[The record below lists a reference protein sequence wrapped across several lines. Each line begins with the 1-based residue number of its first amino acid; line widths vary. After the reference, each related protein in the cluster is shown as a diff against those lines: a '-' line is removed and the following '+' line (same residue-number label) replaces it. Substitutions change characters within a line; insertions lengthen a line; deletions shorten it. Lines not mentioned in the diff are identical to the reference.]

1 MSHKSYIN
9 KIKPAN
15 TNAELKAQ
23 AIKGNFDQAQLA
35 RLADVNNLGEQSD
48 EIFKGVVSYYDLTS
62 GTSTPPTFHFHE
74 TADGT
79 LYTDPVTPETDMKGY
94 YITFGFGTA
103 PTGIGPSAYTVEI
116 ARVSWTG
123 SSLDKLLTEKID
135 GSLGYTTNAL
145 GYDLNQ
151 VSTFATG
158 AEVYALAPTNAYI
171 PTTRAS
177 VYWSKEDP
185 DNPGSDLDFQRRLY
199 VTITA
204 GGSANIAFEGLV
216 RVDFFLPAD
225 AKVTV
230 VDAW

>member
-1 MSHKSYIN
+1 MSHKSYIT

-23 AIKGNFDQAQLA
+23 AIKGNLDQAQLA
-35 RLADVNNLGEQSD
+35 RLADVNNLGEQAD
-48 EIFKGVVSYYDLTS
+48 EVFKGVVSYYDLTS
-62 GTSTPPTFHFHE
+62 DTATPPAFHFHE

-79 LYTDPVTPETDMKGY
+79 LFTDPATPATDMKGY
-94 YITFGFGTA
+94 YITFGIGTA
-103 PTGIGPSAYTVEI
+103 PTGVAPTAYIIEV

-123 SSLDKLLTEKID
+123 SSLDRLLTEKID
-135 GSLGYTTNAL
+135 GSLGYTTNGL

-185 DNPGSDLDFQRRLY
+185 SNPGSELDFQRRLY
-199 VTITA
+199 ITVTA

-216 RVDFFLPAD
+216 RVDFFLPKD

-230 VDAW
+230 VDAV